1 MFRVCQFTE
10 KVISLRTP
18 KINHICENFTASKR
32 AIIHIQVYD
41 MDWATGK
48 NVTITAY
55 VKTIKDIEPIYKKIN
70 QKFSEWSMDD
80 FTLYTRKKCEN
91 DG

>member
-1 MFRVCQFTE
+1 
-10 KVISLRTP
+10 
-18 KINHICENFTASKR
+18 
-32 AIIHIQVYD
+32 

-80 FTLYTRKKCEN
+80 FPLYTRKKCEN